1 MLFPAQE
8 IMFDTLRTGLFT
20 ALRVSA
26 PLLIVA
32 LIVGVAM
39 GIFQA
44 LTSVQE
50 ATLTFVPKVAMM
62 VVVFWVS
69 MSSMTSSMLDYFQK
83 IILPLIYRG

>member
-1 MLFPAQE
+1 
-8 IMFDTLRTGLFT
+8 MFDALRAGLFT
-20 ALRVSA
+20 AFRVSV
-26 PLLIVA
+26 PLLTVA

-69 MSSMTSSMLDYFQK
+69 MSGMTSSVIDYFQK